1 MDENTTYV
9 YLEKQVDDHESRLR
23 RLEESDVQQRIQLTN
38 IEKSQSDIK
47 LMLSEQSKE
56 QQRVLNDFTRDTI
69 GYFKEKDSTVEKNKQ
84 EIKFYNTKQ
93 FWVVLSAIV
102 TAIITGLLA
111 YLGLK

>member
-1 MDENTTYV
+1 MPEDNTTYV
-9 YLEKQVDDHESRLR
+9 YLEKKVDDHEDRLR

-38 IEKSQSDIK
+38 IEKSQADIK

-56 QQRVLNDFTRDTI
+56 QQKMTEKTFD
-69 GYFKEKDSTVEKNKQ
+69 YFKERDAKFESNKQ

-93 FWVVLSAIV
+93 FWVIA
-102 TAIITGLLA
+102 TAIITGILA